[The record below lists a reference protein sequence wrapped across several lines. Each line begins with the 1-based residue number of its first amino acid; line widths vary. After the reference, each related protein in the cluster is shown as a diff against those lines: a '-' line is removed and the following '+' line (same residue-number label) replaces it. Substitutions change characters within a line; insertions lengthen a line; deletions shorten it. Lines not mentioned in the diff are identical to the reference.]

1 MIFRKGDLVIDAL
14 GALRRVEAIRGND
27 CILDNGTEDPIC
39 EMQLVTV
46 SMGFALAG
54 FPVEEGA
61 TCLYYQQ
68 GLSDAWYIC
77 AHVPGGA
84 DRAFDGE
91 AGWFTC
97 AWFLDHPSPDL
108 SRLPILDSWDVLPAI
123 VRERLEALV
132 GQEVTL

>member
-54 FPVEEGA
+54 FPVPFSDGYLIQA
-61 TCLYYQQ
+61 VRL
-68 GLSDAWYIC
+68 GLGSGVCWGWLSWCKGKRLTFSGDKWVNTIC
-77 AHVPGGA
+77 EA
-84 DRAFDGE
+84 D
-91 AGWFTC
+91 
-97 AWFLDHPSPDL
+97 SPDL
-108 SRLPILDSWDVLPAI
+108 ARLPILDARDVLPAI

-132 GQEVTL
+132 GQEVAR